1 MVSHKYSYL
10 IGIEIQ
16 QRKDGFIWSCPD
28 ADIQTSVSRILNDV
42 EQDTALRDPEF
53 VDVNF
58 DLQIISK
65 MSMI

>member
-42 EQDTALRDPEF
+42 D
-53 VDVNF
+53 F